1 MGARPF
7 SISIHDPGEVAGL
20 PVPTST
26 EHMAYQVTARKWRPR
41 KFEEVVGQD
50 HITATLANALESGR
64 VAHCYLLCGP
74 RGVGKTTTARI
85 LAKALNCQQRAGLD
99 PCDECPSCRSIR
111 EGTSMDVLEIDG
123 ASNNSVDDVRE
134 LREVVRYVPTE
145 GAYKVYIIDEV
156 HMLTTAAFNALL
168 KTLEEPPERVV
179 FIFATTE
186 VQEVP
191 ETILSRCQRFNFRRI
206 PSGRIA
212 SHLEMIARAEGLTA
226 EEDALYLLA
235 HRADGAMRDAESLLD
250 QVASFQQGKVTAAGA
265 RQILGLVDGDAF
277 FDLTSAIACG
287 DASKALDGFGV
298 IVAEGGDVEE
308 FVRGLVEHV
317 RHLLFAKVQ
326 GGADKLEVSD
336 RSRARYE
343 ESLEEIEEEDALRI
357 LHSLLELETD
367 LRKSLQPRFRV
378 EMTLVRLARMGR
390 AVDVGKLIGKL
401 EALSP
406 TDGGARLR
414 TDDSGPAGGGARGPH
429 QAPAPTP
436 APSAR
441 GAAPP
446 ALPPEAVETPGARGA
461 ATVPDEDD
469 HTRSPSADAE
479 PDPIAPEAAG
489 ESQVGP
495 SGAPQVASAK
505 GESGQVV
512 AQWER
517 IVAEVHRTQPS
528 LANFLALAAVKET
541 EEGGVVA
548 LGFSPAD
555 SFGVGQVKAN
565 LNAVEAACEVLVGR
579 AVRIRCAVLED
590 AGDDGAIGQTAVG
603 EGSAK
608 KQLDPV
614 VKSVMDTFDG
624 ELI

>member
-1 MGARPF
+1 
-7 SISIHDPGEVAGL
+7 
-20 PVPTST
+20 
-26 EHMAYQVTARKWRPR
+26 
-41 KFEEVVGQD
+41 
-50 HITATLANALESGR
+50 
-64 VAHCYLLCGP
+64 
-74 RGVGKTTTARI
+74 
-85 LAKALNCQQRAGLD
+85 
-99 PCDECPSCRSIR
+99 
-111 EGTSMDVLEIDG
+111 MDVLEIDG

-277 FDLTSAIACG
+277 FDLTSAISCG
-287 DASKALDGFGV
+287 DASKALDVFGV

-414 TDDSGPAGGGARGPH
+414 TDDSGPAGRGARSPH
-429 QAPAPTP
+429 QAPAPPP

-469 HTRSPSADAE
+469 HPRSPSADAE
-479 PDPIAPEAAG
+479 PDPIAPG

-495 SGAPQVASAK
+495 PGAPQVASAK

-528 LANFLALAAVKET
+528 LANFLALAAVKES

-579 AVRIRCAVLED
+579 AVRIRCAVL
-590 AGDDGAIGQTAVG
+590 GDVGDVGAIGQTAVG

>member
-7 SISIHDPGEVAGL
+7 SISLRDPGEVAGL

-26 EHMAYQVTARKWRPR
+26 EPMAYQVTARKWRPR

-156 HMLTTAAFNALL
+156 HMLSTAAFNALL

-226 EEDALYLLA
+226 AEDALYLLA

-287 DASKALDGFGV
+287 DASKALDVFGV

-414 TDDSGPAGGGARGPH
+414 TDDSGPAGRGAR
-429 QAPAPTP
+429 
-436 APSAR
+436 
-441 GAAPP
+441 PP
-446 ALPPEAVETPGARGA
+446 
-461 ATVPDEDD
+461 
-469 HTRSPSADAE
+469 
-479 PDPIAPEAAG
+479 
-489 ESQVGP
+489 
-495 SGAPQVASAK
+495 
-505 GESGQVV
+505 
-512 AQWER
+512 
-517 IVAEVHRTQPS
+517 HRTQPS

-579 AVRIRCAVLED
+579 AVRLRCTVLED
-590 AGDDGAIGQTAVG
+590 AGDVGAIGQTAVG
-603 EGSAK
+603 EGSSK
-608 KQLDPV
+608 QQLDPA
-614 VKSVMDTFDG
+614 VKLAMDTFDG

>member
-1 MGARPF
+1 
-7 SISIHDPGEVAGL
+7 
-20 PVPTST
+20 
-26 EHMAYQVTARKWRPR
+26 MAYQVTARKWRPR
-41 KFEEVVGQD
+41 KFDEVVGQD

-156 HMLTTAAFNALL
+156 HMLSTAAFNALL

-287 DASKALDGFGV
+287 DASKALDVFGV

-406 TDGGARLR
+406 TDGGARRVR
-414 TDDSGPAGGGARGPH
+414 TDDSGPSSGGPH
-429 QAPAPTP
+429 QDPVPTP

-441 GAAPP
+441 GAAPS
-446 ALPPEAVETPGARGA
+446 ALPPEAVQTPGARGA

-469 HTRSPSADAE
+469 HPRSPSAEAE
-479 PDPIAPEAAG
+479 PDPIAPAAAG

-495 SGAPQVASAK
+495 PPDVPGAPQVASAK
-505 GESGQVV
+505 GESSQVV

-565 LNAVEAACEVLVGR
+565 LNVVEAACEVLVGR
-579 AVRIRCAVLED
+579 PVRIRCAMLED
-590 AGDDGAIGQTAVG
+590 AGDVGASGQTAVG
-603 EGSAK
+603 EGSS
-608 KQLDPV
+608 KQQVDPV

>member
-1 MGARPF
+1 
-7 SISIHDPGEVAGL
+7 
-20 PVPTST
+20 
-26 EHMAYQVTARKWRPR
+26 
-41 KFEEVVGQD
+41 
-50 HITATLANALESGR
+50 
-64 VAHCYLLCGP
+64 
-74 RGVGKTTTARI
+74 
-85 LAKALNCQQRAGLD
+85 
-99 PCDECPSCRSIR
+99 
-111 EGTSMDVLEIDG
+111 MDVLEIDG

-156 HMLTTAAFNALL
+156 HMLSTAAFNALL

-277 FDLTSAIACG
+277 FDLTSAISCG
-287 DASKALDGFGV
+287 DASKALDVFGV

-441 GAAPP
+441 GAAPS
-446 ALPPEAVETPGARGA
+446 ALPPEAVETPGARGV

-469 HTRSPSADAE
+469 HPRSPSVEAE
-479 PDPIAPEAAG
+479 PDPIAPG
-489 ESQVGP
+489 ESQVGSP
-495 SGAPQVASAK
+495 GAPQVASAK

-517 IVAEVHRTQPS
+517 IVAEVRRTQPS
-528 LANFLALAAVKET
+528 LANFLALAAVKDT

-590 AGDDGAIGQTAVG
+590 AGDVGAIGQTTVG
-603 EGSAK
+603 EGSSK
-608 KQLDPV
+608 QQLDPA
-614 VKSVMDTFDG
+614 VKLVMDTFDG